1 MSTDPDTPSPHPAV
15 PDDLA
20 DDLTDLT
27 DRQLRQTAEFIQELL
42 NYHRRSVSTGIE
54 AEPGEEI
61 VRVVE
66 HDAYTEVVKRE
77 PCAEGCEDC
86 PHGPY
91 LYHVTREHSP
101 DGEEHLYWTYIGR
114 VAE

>member
-1 MSTDPDTPSPHPAV
+1 MSPDADQPSPHPAV

-20 DDLTDLT
+20 EDLTDLT
-27 DRQLRQTAEFIQELL
+27 DRQLRHTAGFIQELL
-42 NYHRRSVSTGIE
+42 NYHWRSVSAGIE

-61 VRVVE
+61 AQVVE

-77 PCAEGCEDC
+77 PCAGDCEDC

-91 LYHVTREHSP
+91 LYHVTREHSL
-101 DGEEHLYWTYIGR
+101 DGEEHLHCRYIGR

>member
-1 MSTDPDTPSPHPAV
+1 MSSDRDPPTAHPSV
-15 PDDLA
+15 PDDVAEGLA
-20 DDLTDLT
+20 DLT
-27 DRQLRQTAEFIQELL
+27 DRQLRHAAEFVQDLL
-42 NYHRRSVSTGIE
+42 SYHGRTVSRGIE

-101 DGEEHLYWTYIGR
+101 DGEEHRHWTYVGR
-114 VAE
+114 VEE